1 MYDLFF
7 IVQGMYGKFAIIFPL
22 SVPYR
27 MSRAE
32 RKEPSVCRNGRTVAG
47 PAGKRG
53 RDPVSGRI
61 EAVPPAD
68 GRAFSPGL
76 RENVRFLTDCYKNS
90 AFEHETDEKVSI
102 DSAVGGDGR
111 LRTACTV

>member
-32 RKEPSVCRNGRTVAG
+32 RTVRVQERSGGGRA
-47 PAGKRG
+47 AGKRG
-53 RDPVSGRI
+53 RDPVFGRI

-76 RENVRFLTDCYKNS
+76 RENVRFLRDCYKNS

>member
-1 MYDLFF
+1 MYDLFC

-32 RKEPSVCRNGRTVAG
+32 RTVRVQERSGGGRA
-47 PAGKRG
+47 AGKRG

-76 RENVRFLTDCYKNS
+76 RENVRFLMDCYENS
-90 AFEHETDEKVSI
+90 A
-102 DSAVGGDGR
+102 
-111 LRTACTV
+111 LCN

>member
-7 IVQGMYGKFAIIFPL
+7 IVQGMYGNFAIIFPL

-32 RKEPSVCRNGRTVAG
+32 RTVRVQERSGGGRA
-47 PAGKRG
+47 AGKRG
-53 RDPVSGRI
+53 RDPVFGRI

-76 RENVRFLTDCYKNS
+76 RENVRFLRDCYKNS

>member
-32 RKEPSVCRNGRTVAG
+32 RTVRVQERSGGGRA
-47 PAGKRG
+47 AGKRG

-76 RENVRFLTDCYKNS
+76 RENVRFLRDCYKNS

>member
-32 RKEPSVCRNGRTVAG
+32 RIIRVQERSDGGRA
-47 PAGKRG
+47 AGKRG

-76 RENVRFLTDCYKNS
+76 RENVRFLRDCYKNS

>member
-32 RKEPSVCRNGRTVAG
+32 RTVRVQERSGGGRA
-47 PAGKRG
+47 AGKRG
-53 RDPVSGRI
+53 RDPVFGRI

-76 RENVRFLTDCYKNS
+76 RENVRFLRDCYKNS

-111 LRTACTV
+111 LRSACTV

>member
-32 RKEPSVCRNGRTVAG
+32 RTVRVQERSGGGRA
-47 PAGKRG
+47 AGKRG

-76 RENVRFLTDCYKNS
+76 RENVRFLRDCYKNS

-111 LRTACTV
+111 LRSACTV

>member
-32 RKEPSVCRNGRTVAG
+32 RTVRVQERSGGGRA
-47 PAGKRG
+47 AGKRR

-76 RENVRFLTDCYKNS
+76 RENVRFLMDCYENS

>member
-32 RKEPSVCRNGRTVAG
+32 RTVRVQERSGGGRA
-47 PAGKRG
+47 AGKRG

-76 RENVRFLTDCYKNS
+76 RENVRFLMACYENS

-111 LRTACTV
+111 LRTACMV

>member
-22 SVPYR
+22 SVLYR

-32 RKEPSVCRNGRTVAG
+32 RIVRVQERSDGGRA
-47 PAGKRG
+47 AGKRG

-76 RENVRFLTDCYKNS
+76 RENVRFLRDCYKNS

-111 LRTACTV
+111 LRSACTV